1 MDDIEYF
8 YARQAIG
15 RIVAHLWRCVMKDR
29 TLALL
34 GTGGIPYRKELREY
48 AGSVTGSLLMMQ
60 LDYWFCRHPD
70 GFYKF
75 LDPTP
80 KHPDYRE
87 GDSWTEELGFSKAE
101 FRTAFDVIGI
111 RHLSKSAYV
120 KALDKFA
127 GKDGE
132 KFYASYHDKKNGL
145 TWYFR
150 NHLKVEEL
158 IAELCKAKPAKHRV
172 KQSVVDKQPNFTVN
186 QDSESPVDKESESTG
201 DVVSGFIEV
210 NKVDLHKSTNLI
222 YIDSESE
229 STFYIQK
236 LSSEINSETT
246 HKSVEGKVSNSNSKD
261 LNLESIAPLSTKPE
275 SSDKQTNSL
284 EGNFSAAARALNR
297 NKADDYFNSPREFN
311 SVKGTYKS
319 ASVDP
324 WMASAHNPDKGFS
337 EWLFSKRYKDK
348 SSGTLAD
355 AKQEIRNNWERAS
368 DLWEEYQSELLK
380 KEQRIEVN
388 ATIPIEPFK
397 PQQNPGHRMT
407 EEARNAFRQKLASK

>member
-1 MDDIEYF
+1 
-8 YARQAIG
+8 
-15 RIVAHLWRCVMKDR
+15 MKDR

-75 LDPTP
+75 LDPKP

-150 NHLKVEEL
+150 NHSKVEEL
-158 IAELCKAKPAKHRV
+158 IAELCKAKPAKHRI
-172 KQSVVDKQPNFTVN
+172 KPSSVDKQSDFTVK
-186 QDSESPVDKESESTG
+186 QDSQSPVDKESESTG

-210 NKVDLHKSTNLI
+210 NKVDLHKSTNLT

-246 HKSVEGKVSNSNSKD
+246 HKSVESKVSNTEDPNPE
-261 LNLESIAPLSTKPE
+261 LIAPLSTKPE
-275 SSDKQTNSL
+275 SSDKQTNSF
-284 EGNFSAAARALNR
+284 EGNFSAARALNR
-297 NKADDYFNSPREFN
+297 NKADNYFNCPRDFN
-311 SVKGTYKS
+311 SAKGTYKS
-319 ASVDP
+319 ASIDP

-337 EWLFSKRYKDK
+337 EWVFSKRYKDK
-348 SSGTLAD
+348 PSATLSD

-368 DLWEEYQSELLK
+368 DLWEEYQSELLQK
-380 KEQRIEVN
+380 QQRIEILNVV
-388 ATIPIEPFK
+388 PMQVEPK
-397 PQQNPGHRMT
+397 TQESGRHRMT
-407 EEARNAFRQKLASK
+407 EEDRNAFRQRLASK